1 LVQVQ
6 DWLGKGLVQIWKSFG
21 RSSRLV
27 W

>member
-6 DWLGKGLVQIWKSFG
+6 DWLGKGLVQIWESFG